1 MRYNAYY
8 DLELE
13 VIVIAVCMVYYDYGF
28 KNVYPVIGSEYHG
41 VGQQMRLIIQNFF
54 GAVYYSLA
62 VITPILLSSS

>member
-28 KNVYPVIGSEYHG
+28 KNV
-41 VGQQMRLIIQNFF
+41 
-54 GAVYYSLA
+54 
-62 VITPILLSSS
+62 